1 MMRQIVN
8 LFFNLYQSLTAGI
21 SKLDKFHSF
30 KYFIVFGLYICFL
43 FLGSRHD
50 LAFIFSHHRF
60 I

>member
-30 KYFIVFGLYICFL
+30 KYFIVF
-43 FLGSRHD
+43 
-50 LAFIFSHHRF
+50 
-60 I
+60 

>member
-30 KYFIVFGLYICFL
+30 KNFIVFGLYICL
-43 FLGSRHD
+43 SLIH
-50 LAFIFSHHRF
+50 I
-60 I
+60 